1 MEPLMTAKN
10 AFKQLKITM
19 KIQLFTLL
27 VLATIATKDSV
38 NSLLI
43 KLMVCV

>member
-1 MEPLMTAKN
+1 MTAKN

-19 KIQLFTLL
+19 KIQLFTHL
-27 VLATIATKDSV
+27 VLATIVTKDSV

-43 KLMVCV
+43 KLRVCV